1 MRWQKKAGQFQ
12 YIETGSI
19 KRNNLNK
26 SKAKM
31 LANSH
36 DVKTTNSAYL
46 RGLLAEELL
55 GSMLTYQK
63 TQHHYINKN
72 QI

>member
-1 MRWQKKAGQFQ
+1 
-12 YIETGSI
+12 
-19 KRNNLNK
+19 
-26 SKAKM
+26 M

-55 GSMLTYQK
+55 GSMLKYQK
-63 TQHHYINKN
+63 TQHHDINKN
-72 QI
+72 QIWSHK